1 MLFPYTTLFRSR
13 QAGLEGVV
21 ALGRPDGIRRRW
33 LRSVRD
39 LHVPGRSRG
48 TREREEHEHLR
59 EFRGRDAGQRVLMS
73 WWVEDVD
80 AVYEECVKQGIEV
93 TWRPTDMPWNV
104 REMHVRHPD
113 GHVFRIGKG
122 LKEE

>member
-1 MLFPYTTLFRSR
+1 MVR

-39 LHVPGRSRG
+39 LYVSR
-48 TREREEHEHLR
+48 RP
-59 EFRGRDAGQRVLMS
+59 RGRGKGKNTSTFASFEDETQDKGCWMS

-80 AVYEECVKQGIEV
+80 AVYDECVKQGIEV